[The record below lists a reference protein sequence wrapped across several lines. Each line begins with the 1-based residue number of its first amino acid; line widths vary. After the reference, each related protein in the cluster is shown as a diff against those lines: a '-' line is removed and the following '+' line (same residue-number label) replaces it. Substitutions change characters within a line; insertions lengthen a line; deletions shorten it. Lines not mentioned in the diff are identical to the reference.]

1 MKGKC
6 TEIEREI
13 AAAMGAGLNQAVME
27 HIGQCE
33 SCARLHADA
42 LSLSGCRDKPSLSS
56 EAAVDLARS
65 ALRNERSQKPLLWV
79 FPLLSASVSAALFI
93 LYFGLAS
100 APSPDEITG
109 VDNGTGVT
117 LAGSLLPVLSKSY
130 KVPLPDVLQ
139 AVNEMLFIGSDQ
151 EDDS

>member
-13 AAAMGAGLNQAVME
+13 VAAMGAGLNQAVME

-42 LSLSGCRDKPSLSS
+42 LCLAGYRDRPALSS

-65 ALRNERSQKPLLWV
+65 ALRNERSQKPKLWV
-79 FPLLSASVSAALFI
+79 FPLLSASASAALLI
-93 LYFGLAS
+93 LHLGLAS
-100 APSPDEITG
+100 APSPAVITG
-109 VDNGTGVT
+109 VDDGTGAT
-117 LAGSLLPVLSKSY
+117 LAGSLLSVLSKSY
-130 KVPLPDVLQ
+130 KAPLPDLLQ
-139 AVNEMLFIGSDQ
+139 AVNEMLFIRSDQ